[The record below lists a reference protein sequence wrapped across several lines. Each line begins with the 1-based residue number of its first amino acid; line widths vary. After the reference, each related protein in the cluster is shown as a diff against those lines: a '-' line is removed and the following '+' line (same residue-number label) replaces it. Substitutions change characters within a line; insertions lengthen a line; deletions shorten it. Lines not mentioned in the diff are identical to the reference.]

1 METSTPGDTLDHL
14 RFNYE
19 GQLIEYLAQILGTPS
34 DACELARNSFAALEA
49 AYPLRLPQ
57 FPKAALFGIATSLAL
72 RVLQRR
78 RASETK
84 LQSKDVAADLE
95 RSARCTDRGRQ
106 VTPEEV
112 SQAIAKAI
120 RELPPPL
127 RTVFVMAHVQGKHRI
142 EIAAALGISVKCVER
157 RLTKALCTC
166 RKHLASQDID
176 VLSN

>member
-1 METSTPGDTLDHL
+1 METSTPGDSQDRL

-19 GQLIEYLAQILGTPS
+19 GQLIEYLAQILGTAS

-72 RVLQRR
+72 RMLHRR

-84 LQSKDVAADLE
+84 LQPKDMAADLE
-95 RSARCTDRGRQ
+95 MSAPCTDRGRQ

-112 SQAIAKAI
+112 SQPIAEAI

-127 RTVFVMAHVQGKHRI
+127 RTVFIMAHLQGKHRI
-142 EIAAALGISVKCVER
+142 EIAAALGIPVKRVDR
-157 RLTKALCTC
+157 RLTKALSTC
-166 RKHLASQDID
+166 RRYLSSREID
-176 VLSN
+176 